1 MNNYNFLLNQVE
13 SRVTCFEK
21 ITLQEMED
29 VKLMN
34 RVDVKYLIP
43 LHLLPAIL
51 QDAQLHYKILEVN
64 QDRICPYETLYYDTS
79 DFSLYNN
86 HQCGR
91 TNRYK
96 VRFRNYVNSNLSFF
110 EIKFKNNKGRT
121 IKTRIKQPTEA
132 SITLNDESA
141 DFLHQQTP
149 LEASSLR
156 GNLWVKYR
164 RITLVSKTTAERL
177 TIDLNLTFEN
187 ENQSKNFDDVV
198 IAEIKQ
204 EQLSGSPIVEILKQ
218 YQLRE
223 GSISKYCLGIM
234 SIFSNVK
241 FNNFKPKY
249 LYLQKI
255 LNQNCHVRTS
265 F

>member
-1 MNNYNFLLNQVE
+1 MNNNNFLLNQIE
-13 SRVTCFEK
+13 KQTQCFER

-43 LHLLPAIL
+43 LNLLPSIL
-51 QDAQLHYKILEVN
+51 QEANPYYKILEVS
-64 QDRICPYETLYYDTS
+64 QERICPYETLYYDTS

-86 HQCGR
+86 HLHGR

-96 VRFRNYVNSNLSFF
+96 IRFRNYVNSNLSFF

-132 SITLNDESA
+132 SLLLNEESA

-149 LEASSLR
+149 LEATNLR
-156 GNLWVKYR
+156 GNLWVRYR
-164 RITLVSKTTAERL
+164 RITLVSLLSAERL
-177 TIDLNLTFEN
+177 TIDLNLSFEN
-187 ENQSKNFDDVV
+187 GQYQKNFDEIA
-198 IAEIKQ
+198 IAEVKQ
-204 EQLSGSPIVEILKQ
+204 EQMSGSPIIEILKKH
-218 YQLRE
+218 QLRR

-234 SIFSNVK
+234 SLFSDVK
-241 FNNFKPKY
+241 FNNFKPNF
-249 LYLQKI
+249 LYLQKVI
-255 LNQNCHVRTS
+255 NQYS
-265 F
+265 YA

>member
-1 MNNYNFLLNQVE
+1 MDNYNIFLNSIGKQT
-13 SRVTCFEK
+13 RDFEK
-21 ITLQEMED
+21 ITLQEMEG

-43 LHLLPAIL
+43 IHLLPSIL
-51 QDAQLHYKILEVN
+51 EDAQRHYKILEVN
-64 QDRICPYETLYYDTS
+64 QDRICPYETLYYDTN
-79 DFSLYNN
+79 DFDLYKT
-86 HQCGR
+86 HQCGH

-96 VRFRNYVNSNLSFF
+96 IRFRNYVNSNLSFF

-132 SITLNDESA
+132 QLFLNNEAA
-141 DFLHQQTP
+141 DFLHNQTP
-149 LEASSLR
+149 LEASTLV
-156 GNLWVKYR
+156 GNLWVKYN
-164 RITLVSKTTAERL
+164 RITLVSKTSAERL
-177 TIDLNLTFEN
+177 TIDLNLNFESGS
-187 ENQSKNFDDVV
+187 QQKNFSDVA
-198 IAEIKQ
+198 IAEVKQ
-204 EQLSGSPIVEILKQ
+204 EQLSGSPIIEIFRK

-234 SIFSNVK
+234 STFENIK
-241 FNNFKPKY
+241 FNNFKPKF

-255 LNQNCHVRTS
+255 LNQNQYVRTT